1 MVVTALFT
9 LLYVY
14 RRRAYILQWVSAW
27 VLFTGALSVAARDTQ
42 QATVALLM
50 LGFSRFL
57 SLTAI
62 LAIASS
68 PLTFRNRRWLDC
80 RYLLGLAPILGWC
93 VASPFLFGTRQK
105 PRYIFKCYKGHIKS
119 ITETDKTGTLYR
131 RINIQHTC
139 QMSGLIGNDSNR
151 PAAHSSKT
159 NNDIFCKF

>member
-1 MVVTALFT
+1 MAVERVELFPSGVLGVADPARLGAFGAMVVTALFT

-27 VLFTGALSVAARDTQ
+27 VLLTGALSVAARDTQ

-68 PLTFRNRRWLDC
+68 PLTFRNRRWLD
-80 RYLLGLAPILGWC
+80 RPGGADPRGPRLLPSPVPAPPGCAQGGAAVTAKHDPPGL
-93 VASPFLFGTRQK
+93 Q
-105 PRYIFKCYKGHIKS
+105 
-119 ITETDKTGTLYR
+119 R
-131 RINIQHTC
+131 RHP
-139 QMSGLIGNDSNR
+139 D
-151 PAAHSSKT
+151 AE
-159 NNDIFCKF
+159 